1 MIKRKGRSGSQI
13 ENLILDHK
21 PLENRGQMSSNW
33 GVLYIIGKIFLKT
46 IKYYL
51 RILKKDLI

>member
-1 MIKRKGRSGSQI
+1 MSQI
-13 ENLILDHK
+13 ENLIPDHK

-33 GVLYIIGKIFLKT
+33 GVIYNVEKIFLND

-51 RILKKDLI
+51 HIFKIDLI